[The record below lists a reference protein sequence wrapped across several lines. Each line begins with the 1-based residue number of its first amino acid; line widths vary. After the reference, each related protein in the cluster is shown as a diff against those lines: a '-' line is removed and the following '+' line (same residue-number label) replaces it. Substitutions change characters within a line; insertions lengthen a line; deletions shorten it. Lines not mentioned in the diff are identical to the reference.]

1 MVSRQALRYVAFM
14 NNDDKTPFQGGPI
27 IREED
32 LLKPALMYRKG
43 EQPQGVY
50 THATLQDALTDTGL
64 LHEQE
69 RQQVLIK
76 IEGKPPFSYGDFRSR
91 LAHKQK

>member
-1 MVSRQALRYVAFM
+1 MP
-14 NNDDKTPFQGGPI
+14 T
-27 IREED
+27 IREND

-43 EQPQGVY
+43 EIPQGDY
-50 THATLQDALTDTGL
+50 THSTLQEALMDTYR

-76 IEGKPPFSYGDFRSR
+76 IEGKQPFSYADIRSR
-91 LAHKQK
+91 LAP